1 MTETELRKRYY
12 PIMEA
17 WKLIKEFQDANGTD
31 EECQKLQMK
40 VDEIYKMSGK
50 TEFSKAIMAATVDE
64 IDRIMTERGRDAR

>member
-1 MTETELRKRYY
+1 MKEEELRKRYF
-12 PIMEA
+12 PIMES
-17 WKLIKEFQDANGTD
+17 WKIIKEFQDATGTD
-31 EECQKLQMK
+31 EECQKLQAK